1 MKKLILCLVAGLIVS
16 FNAFSQEE
24 VLSVTDN
31 DDNTEIYKLVV
42 KVDKKT
48 QSLKEIY
55 KDTYSAEGKK
65 INRAVLNPA
74 NLTTEDGVIL
84 EERDGY
90 NVLNLKSDNFD
101 HDRGGIITIDTL
113 YSGFTGERKGYEVHL
128 AKDKTGWKLFS
139 NKKVVT
145 KFHIKVNRSIILG
158 TVGIKTFD
166 ME

>member
-1 MKKLILCLVAGLIVS
+1 MQKLILCLVAGLILS

-31 DDNTEIYKLVV
+31 DDNKEIYKLVV
-42 KVDKKT
+42 KVDKTT
-48 QSLKEIY
+48 QSLKEFY
-55 KDTYSAEGKK
+55 KDTYVNGAK
-65 INRAVLNPA
+65 IKRTVLNP
-74 NLTTEDGVIL
+74 EDLKLDSGVIM

-101 HDRGGIITIDTL
+101 YDRGGRITVDTL
-113 YSGFTGERKGYEVHL
+113 YNGFTGERRGYDVEL
-128 AKDKTGWKLFS
+128 AKDKVGWKLFS

-145 KFHIKVNRSIILG
+145 KFHIKVNRVVILG
-158 TVGIKTFD
+158 VVGIKTLE